1 MSVSTRPSGDLH
13 PDASPFAQIARRAL
27 AARTA
32 LGLSQS
38 DLAERA
44 GVSRPTVIGM
54 ELGRPLRMDTL
65 QRILDV
71 LGLELRAVMARDRSQ
86 G

>member
-1 MSVSTRPSGDLH
+1 MPQNH
-13 PDASPFAQIARRAL
+13 PDTGPFAQIARRSL

-38 DLAERA
+38 ELADQA
-44 GVSRPTVIGM
+44 GVSRPTVISM
-54 ELGRPLRMDTL
+54 EMGRPLRMDTL

-71 LGLELRAVMARDRSQ
+71 LGLELRAVIARDQ
-86 G
+86 HKE